1 LWNDCDARMWS
12 RFYQYLGTTKH
23 PVYEVK
29 DGMISVK
36 GKEYPIRL
44 VDGFYIIR
52 KLSVTECMRLQ
63 TVPQWYEFPVSNT
76 QAYKMLGNSW
86 TIEVIKHLIRS
97 ALEDDG
103 SEKYELDDGE
113 QLDGQ
118 TDIFDFI

>member
-1 LWNDCDARMWS
+1 
-12 RFYQYLGTTKH
+12 
-23 PVYEVK
+23 
-29 DGMISVK
+29 MISVK